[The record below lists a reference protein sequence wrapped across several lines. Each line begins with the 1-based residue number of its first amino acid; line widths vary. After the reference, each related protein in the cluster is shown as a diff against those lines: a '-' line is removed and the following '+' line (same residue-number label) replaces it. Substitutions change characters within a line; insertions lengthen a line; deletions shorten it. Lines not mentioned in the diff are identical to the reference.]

1 VRRSYHRIRRDIK
14 REDSLEGAE
23 ATNLTGQQL
32 TPQQLLI
39 HRENKEQLEKII
51 GNLSVDY
58 ATIIELRGVKELSFA
73 EVAEAMGRSVNAVT
87 KLWQRALVRL
97 AEEME
102 NQG

>member
-1 VRRSYHRIRRDIK
+1 MRRSYHRIRRDIK

-39 HRENKEQLEKII
+39 HRENNEQLEKII
-51 GNLSVDY
+51 GNLPVDY
-58 ATIIELRGVKELSFA
+58 ATIIELRGVKELSF
-73 EVAEAMGRSVNAVT
+73 AEAMGRSVNAVT